1 MTTGLLREDGTS
13 VSILMAMEDIESD
26 MNTVSGLLRK
36 TDVSTLTQTLQND
49 IVESLKQLIE
59 AAQKEMEQ
67 MKEQQQGEPKDAPPS
82 EKKPPLVAL
91 IAEIK
96 VLRALQVRV
105 NRRTIQIDQMMQAT
119 TDAEQRK
126 TFALQLTDLAVRQRR
141 LVDSAR
147 ELSRQMEPH

>member
-1 MTTGLLREDGTS
+1 QS
-13 VSILMAMEDIESD
+13 
-26 MNTVSGLLRK
+26 
-36 TDVSTLTQTLQND
+36 
-49 IVESLKQLIE
+49 
-59 AAQKEMEQ
+59 
-67 MKEQQQGEPKDAPPS
+67 EPKDAPPS

-119 TDAEQRK
+119 TEAEQRK
-126 TFALQLTDLAVRQRR
+126 TFALQLTDLAARQRR